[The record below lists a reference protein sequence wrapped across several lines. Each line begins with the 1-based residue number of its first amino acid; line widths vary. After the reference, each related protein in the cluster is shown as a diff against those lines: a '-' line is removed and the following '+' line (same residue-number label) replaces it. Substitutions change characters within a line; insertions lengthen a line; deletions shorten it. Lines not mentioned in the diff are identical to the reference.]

1 MPIGAESS
9 VMTAYAAL
17 LRAVNVGGARIAM
30 ADLRAIG
37 TAAGFDD
44 VRTHLNSG
52 NLLFR
57 ASAGT
62 PQQFAGTVSAALE
75 KLVGRPV
82 PVVVRTVEQLER
94 AVHTAQRCFPDAP
107 EKTVA
112 VAFLDR
118 PVLDVA
124 PDRLGTFA
132 DERYVI
138 DGDAVHLLYPSGQ
151 ADSKLTVPVIEKR
164 LGVVATARGV
174 RSLRG
179 MVAVLDR

>member
-1 MPIGAESS
+1 
-9 VMTAYAAL
+9 MTAWVAM
-17 LRAVNVGGARIAM
+17 LRAVNVGGARVAM

-37 TAAGFDD
+37 TEAGFDA

-57 ASAGT
+57 ATSGT
-62 PQQFAGTVSAALE
+62 PQQYAATVSAALQE
-75 KLVGRPV
+75 LVGRPV
-82 PVVVRTVEQLER
+82 PVIVRTAAQLGR
-94 AVHTAQRCFPDAP
+94 AADTAQRLFPDAAA
-107 EKTVA
+107 KTVA

-138 DGDAVHLLYPSGQ
+138 DGDAVHLMYPSGQ
-151 ADSKLTVPVIEKR
+151 ARSKLTLDVIEKK

-174 RSLRG
+174 TSIRG
-179 MVAVLDR
+179 MVTALAE

>member
-1 MPIGAESS
+1 
-9 VMTAYAAL
+9 MTAYAAL
-17 LRAVNVGGARIAM
+17 LRAVNVGGARITM

-37 TAAGFDD
+37 TAAGFED

-57 ASAGT
+57 ASTGT
-62 PQQFAGTVSAALE
+62 PQGFAATISTAIGE
-75 KLVGRPV
+75 LVGRPV
-82 PVVVRTVEQLER
+82 PVVIRTADQLQR
-94 AVHTAQRCFPDAP
+94 AAGTAQRLFPDAP

-151 ADSKLTVPVIEKR
+151 ADSKLTLPVIEKR

-174 RSLRG
+174 RSVRG
-179 MVAVLDR
+179 MVEILGR